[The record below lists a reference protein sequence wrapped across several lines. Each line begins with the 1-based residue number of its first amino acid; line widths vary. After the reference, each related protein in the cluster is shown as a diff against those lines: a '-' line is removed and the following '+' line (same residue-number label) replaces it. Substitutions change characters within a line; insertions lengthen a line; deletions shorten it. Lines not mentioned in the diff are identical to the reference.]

1 MGLARLLVGHA
12 QHRADHLS
20 RTRPGAARHRR
31 DDHRGHD
38 MTDTTTPAPAH
49 RPHRLLIGLLA
60 VLVIGAGLVH
70 AFGASV
76 GVTIIVIAVLA
87 AAGLVVLRYLPH
99 LRHHFNAN
107 RRPRRAKRS
116 RSSRTRTVRSSRSG
130 RRLSGRSGLPWSS
143 GRSTPRRRTGSGARR
158 SRPGGGAGA
167 TTRRRTR
174 RTPGSPNSTRRA
186 RRAGGGTARR
196 SRGAAAVARRRGR
209 PAGTSARRRPFGRGG
224 PNRRR
229 DAVCCVPARGS
240 GPVRRAR
247 PAGDRGELGDPQR
260 RTVSADAFGP
270 PGVRATAGR
279 APRRRRRGH
288 AGGRSAGSRATGK

>member
-130 RRLSGRSGLPWSS
+130 RRLSGRSGLPRSS

-209 PAGTSARRRPFGRGG
+209 PGAPTVTRRQPRRRLLRPGTWIR
-224 PNRRR
+224 PRKT
-229 DAVCCVPARGS
+229 
-240 GPVRRAR
+240 R
-247 PAGDRGELGDPQR
+247 PAGGRPGGTRRPPTANGQR
-260 RTVSADAFGP
+260 RRFRPSWRP
-270 PGVRATAGR
+270 RNRRPGAPATTSR
-279 APRRRRRGH
+279 PRRGPI
-288 AGGRSAGSRATGK
+288 SRITRNRQ